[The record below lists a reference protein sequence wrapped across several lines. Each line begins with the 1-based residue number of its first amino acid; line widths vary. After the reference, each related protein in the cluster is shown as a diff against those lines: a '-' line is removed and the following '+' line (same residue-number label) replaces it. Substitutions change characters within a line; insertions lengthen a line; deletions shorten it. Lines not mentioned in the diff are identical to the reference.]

1 MQHSFPKI
9 LLASIVLTALT
20 ACSSNYNSYIQ
31 PKFKISDEQA
41 QQFVR
46 AGNNIEQCIYPKLKG
61 MSFGEEQRKV
71 YSKLSEPEHYV
82 LRKLMQEELRL
93 IIGEQNFI
101 TLSNDQVSQA
111 YLSQKHSQFNNQIA
125 NVDPQKCNV
134 WKQEFNTELKIAKA
148 EYKKAKQAQLAQQR
162 EAERQRKQAEKER
175 KAREAY
181 LKTPAGQAELARQQQ
196 LAYQQQ
202 MLAQQQAYQQQMLEM
217 QRQAAQQAEF
227 QQFSNQL
234 NSTLQGITRTMQ
246 QSTQMYNNAT
256 SNMRQSCQNI
266 GQGWGTGAWQNV
278 CY

>member
-61 MSFGEEQRKV
+61 MSYEEAQRKV

-125 NVDPQKCNV
+125 NVDPQKCKV

-162 EAERQRKQAEKER
+162 EAEKER

-217 QRQAAQQAEF
+217 QRQATQQAEF

-246 QSTQMYNNAT
+246 QSTQMYNSAT
-256 SNMRQSCQNI
+256 NNMRQSCQNI